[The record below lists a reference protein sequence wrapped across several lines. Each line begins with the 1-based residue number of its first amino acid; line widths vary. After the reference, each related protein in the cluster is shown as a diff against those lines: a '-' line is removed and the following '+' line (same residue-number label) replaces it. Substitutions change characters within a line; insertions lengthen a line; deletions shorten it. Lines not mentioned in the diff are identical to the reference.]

1 MEWDKVVKIDG
12 GCHCGTI
19 RYEAKVDPAN
29 VVICHCT
36 DCQQLSGSTL
46 RTVVQTN
53 PDTFQLLSGVPKI
66 YVKNCE
72 SGNRREQTFCP
83 NCDTPIYSALVG
95 DRHGGRAPRRIRQ
108 RNELTPSD
116 QYWFRSSQPW
126 IAELPTMKKR
136 DKQPVSDAGR
146 SAAPDCLDIAC
157 R

>member
-1 MEWDKVVKIDG
+1 VERDKVVKIDG
-12 GCHCGTI
+12 GCRCGTI
-19 RYEAKVDPAN
+19 RYEARVDPAK

-36 DCQQLSGSTL
+36 DCQQLSGSTF

-66 YVKNCE
+66 YVKTCE

-95 DRHGGRAPRRIRQ
+95 DRARVVVLRVGAIRQ

-136 DKQPVSDAGR
+136 DKQPVSDAKDALGC
-146 SAAPDCLDIAC
+146 S
-157 R
+157 